1 MRTTQKRKNMKPL
14 SLILVLSIFCLS
26 GTTVTN
32 NFIDNQKRNRVFQ
45 IDENELLFEE
55 LSKEYEKLL
64 IQACNNDVDVASK
77 KWLKTLAAMERYALR
92 WNYYDKLKGTKVWI
106 KVFCSKR
113 GRIEY
118 IAYSVK
124 PSSRDIDTQLFVKFL
139 ERFLR
144 AYRVDIRTDS
154 KFSHYSSA
162 EFPLVYRR

>member
-1 MRTTQKRKNMKPL
+1 MKPL

-26 GTTVTN
+26 GTTIPNTS
-32 NFIDNQKRNRVFQ
+32 IDEQKRNRVFQ

-77 KWLKTLAAMERYALR
+77 KWFNTLAAMERYAVR
-92 WNYYDKLKGTKVWI
+92 WNYYEKLKGTKVWI

-124 PSSRDIDTQLFVKFL
+124 PSSKNIEAQLFVKFL

-144 AYRVDIRTDS
+144 AYRVGIRTDT